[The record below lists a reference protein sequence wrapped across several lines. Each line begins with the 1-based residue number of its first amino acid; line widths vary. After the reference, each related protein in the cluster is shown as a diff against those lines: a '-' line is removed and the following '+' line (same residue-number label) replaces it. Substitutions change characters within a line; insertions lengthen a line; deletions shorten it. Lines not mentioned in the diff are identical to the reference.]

1 MKISSNNEDSLSA
14 WTQHAEQWTLGVISV
29 LNPSVCRVHLCF
41 VSDGGCPVYYNLL
54 LPRRI
59 FSAWENRSSDWV
71 FHHRETNFTVTQSQ
85 HNHSTD
91 SAEAVRKFS
100 WFVHV
105 QLKEEVL
112 QVIKQRM
119 KWSLIW
125 LWWVKVFELWPVCF
139 YKPKTELKTK
149 TAGKKHSVWS
159 TKRPT
164 AFSPQ
169 FFVSSAGPSI
179 SWPESV
185 QDFSPKSNSFAPS
198 KAELMLKFFTLW
210 LLGDCKPT
218 ERRSTRF
225 QWGKAKSWKKCPSL
239 INISE
244 EDKEKETVMHH
255 CTS

>member
-71 FHHRETNFTVTQSQ
+71 FHHRETDFTVTQSQ

-112 QVIKQRM
+112 QVIKQ
-119 KWSLIW
+119 SL
-125 LWWVKVFELWPVCF
+125 VFDL
-139 YKPKTELKTK
+139 TLMSQ
-149 TAGKKHSVWS
+149 SVWALTCLLLQAKDRTENKNCREKAS
-159 TKRPT
+159 SLVHQTSNCILT
-164 AFSPQ
+164 TVFCEFSRTLH
-169 FFVSSAGPSI
+169 
-179 SWPESV
+179 
-185 QDFSPKSNSFAPS
+185 
-198 KAELMLKFFTLW
+198 LMAW
-210 LLGDCKPT
+210 I
-218 ERRSTRF
+218 
-225 QWGKAKSWKKCPSL
+225 CPGL
-239 INISE
+239 
-244 EDKEKETVMHH
+244 
-255 CTS
+255 